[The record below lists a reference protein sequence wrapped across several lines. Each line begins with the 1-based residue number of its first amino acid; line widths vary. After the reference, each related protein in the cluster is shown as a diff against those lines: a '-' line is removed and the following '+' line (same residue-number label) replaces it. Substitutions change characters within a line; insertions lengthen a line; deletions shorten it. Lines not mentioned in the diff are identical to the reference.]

1 MMTESVITV
10 PVDVDVVV
18 IVVVVVVVVEVVGLV
33 VDKVFGVVVVVV
45 LPLSESL
52 FSRNFV
58 EDFCPSPETEVVG
71 LKIIVVVVT
80 IGIVVEVVVGAV
92 VDEIVGIIVVDIS

>member
-1 MMTESVITV
+1 MMTESAITV
-10 PVDVDVVV
+10 LFDVVV
-18 IVVVVVVVVEVVGLV
+18 IVVVVAEVVELV
-33 VDKVFGVVVVVV
+33 IEFVVVV

-58 EDFCPSPETEVVG
+58 DDFCPSPETEVVG
-71 LKIIVVVVT
+71 LEVIVVVVT

>member
-1 MMTESVITV
+1 MMTDSAITV
-10 PVDVDVVV
+10 LLVDVVV
-18 IVVVVVVVVEVVGLV
+18 IVIVVVVVVVEVVGLV

-45 LPLSESL
+45 LPISESL

-71 LKIIVVVVT
+71 LEVIVVGVT
-80 IGIVVEVVVGAV
+80 IGIVVGAV
-92 VDEIVGIIVVDIS
+92 VDEIVGINVVDIS